1 MLQTGPPE
9 PQEINSKYMVEERD
23 PQTWEQTPLP
33 RIVHDSVLPSF
44 SLVAL
49 ALSVVVNAD
58 SWGPAYSL
66 GPTSSAIIEASTT
79 FTPGTPPSNPKD
91 ALFLW
96 IGISNSTSG
105 LIQAGVDQLANNNA
119 YCGASS
125 TQWCATASYFGVVNS
140 ATTQLN
146 GDLVPLDGDQS
157 ITIHYK
163 LADDNLTW
171 DQTVTLD
178 GKVISTLQSHDG
190 PLLNGGFGTGTE
202 CQSQCTGS
210 TSAQKYTDTKIVL
223 QSADP
228 NFSST
233 LGKGTGVV
241 ASDMVTADGGK
252 TWTIASIQIPAMS

>member
-1 MLQTGPPE
+1 ML
-9 PQEINSKYMVEERD
+9 S
-23 PQTWEQTPLP
+23 L
-33 RIVHDSVLPSF
+33 

-49 ALSVVVNAD
+49 ALLAAVKAD

-79 FTPGTPPSNPKD
+79 FTPGAPPITPKD

-105 LIQAGVDQLANNNA
+105 LIQAGVDQLADNNA

-125 TQWCATASYFGVVNS
+125 TQWCATASYFGVVNG

-146 GDLVPLDGDQS
+146 GDLTPLDGDQS

-163 LADDNLTW
+163 ADDNLTW
-171 DQTVTLD
+171 DQ
-178 GKVISTLQSHDG
+178 VISTLQSYDG

-202 CQSQCTGS
+202 CQSDCTGS
-210 TSAQKYTDTKIVL
+210 TSVQKYTNTTIVL

-228 NFSST
+228 SFSST

-252 TWTIASIQIPAMS
+252 TWTIASIQIPAMV